1 MKYPFELG
9 AGCPDDYVREQYT
22 LAVGDLYDALEVV
35 DDLQRALSAVLDDRA
50 NPLKVSCRLRL
61 EYLLERA
68 IATLDKN
75 KFGVPHE
82 P

>member
-9 AGCPDDYVREQYT
+9 GCPNDYAREQYT
-22 LAVGDLYDALEVV
+22 LAVGDLYDALEIV

-68 IATLDKN
+68 ITTLDKN

>member
-9 AGCPDDYVREQYT
+9 ASCPDDYAREQYT
-22 LAVGDLYDALEVV
+22 LAVGDLYDALEAVN
-35 DDLQRALSAVLDDRA
+35 DLQRALGAVLDDQA
-50 NPLKVSCRLRL
+50 NPFKVSCRLRL
-61 EYLLERA
+61 EHLLERA
-68 IATLDKN
+68 IATLDKH

>member
-9 AGCPDDYVREQYT
+9 PSCPDGYVREQYT
-22 LAVGDLYDALEVV
+22 LAVGDLYDALEAVN
-35 DDLQRALSAVLDDRA
+35 DLQRALGAVLDDQA
-50 NPLKVSCRLRL
+50 NPFKVSCRLRL
-61 EYLLERA
+61 EHLLERA
-68 IATLDKN
+68 IATLDKH